1 MMCMTRWNNPRD
13 KEPTMSRTVKIATAA
28 AALVALLALGSPA
41 VASAGPDAIGGAIGC
56 CKIR

>member
-1 MMCMTRWNNPRD
+1 MMFMTSWNNPRD

-28 AALVALLALGSPA
+28 AALMALLALGSPA

-56 CKIR
+56 CKMR